1 MTRQKNS
8 DVPVRSE
15 PSALLQPEQI
25 ELVEDEVDLRRYV
38 DVLRR
43 RWKWIVGLTIAAALL
58 AGIASL
64 LIPPTFE
71 ATAVAITSNNP
82 TNTGTST
89 TALSPQAQ
97 LTLMT
102 SPEVGSRVIQTLGD
116 KLPTVQRNPVV
127 LSRQVQV
134 KTDATDK
141 SLFQVT
147 ARADQPQWAADIANA
162 WADAGV
168 AVLNQQANDASGQSI
183 APLEQAKASAQ
194 SDLQIAEE
202 NLKNLERDSQIDA
215 LTEEISR
222 TQKALMTAVT
232 QTETIQISR
241 AQAQTLKQQVQQG
254 QVTLTPEL
262 LLNLQTV
269 ASSSDA
275 SFLIQPSQGTT
286 LTQREQLDQL
296 DALSAALLAKQ
307 TALDQSTERLTQ
319 QVVDLQTQL
328 NDKETALIEPRRA
341 RDTARANYDA
351 ASAQLRDA
359 QARLAASQNPARVVS
374 RAAAPDSPIQTKL
387 LQNVVV
393 AAALGL
399 MLGVLSA
406 FGVEYIMRWQSTKS
420 GPETQG
426 T

>member
-1 MTRQKNS
+1 LALARQKNS
-8 DVPVRSE
+8 DDPNRSE
-15 PSALLQPEQI
+15 QSVLLQPKQT
-25 ELVEDEVDLRRYV
+25 ELVEDEIDLRRYV

-58 AGIASL
+58 AGIVSL
-64 LIPPTFE
+64 LTPPTFE
-71 ATAVAITSNNP
+71 ATAVAIMSNNP
-82 TNTGTST
+82 SNTGTST
-89 TALSPQAQ
+89 TVFSSQVQ
-97 LTLMT
+97 FTLMT
-102 SPEVGSRVIQTLGD
+102 SPDVSSRVIQTLGD
-116 KLPTVQRNPVV
+116 KLPAVQRNPAV
-127 LSRQVQV
+127 LARRVQV

-147 ARADQPQWAADIANA
+147 VQAAQPQSAADIANA

-168 AVLNQQANDASGQSI
+168 AVLNQQANDALGQSI
-183 APLEQAKASAQ
+183 APLEQAKTKAQ

-202 NLKNLERDSQIDA
+202 NLKNVERDSQIDP

-222 TQKALMTAVT
+222 TQQALTT
-232 QTETIQISR
+232 QIIQREIVRASR
-241 AQAQTLKQQVQQG
+241 AQAQTLMQQVQQG

-286 LTQREQLDQL
+286 LTQKEQLDQL

-319 QVVDLQTQL
+319 QVVDFQAQL
-328 NDKETALIEPRRA
+328 NDKETALIEPQRV

-351 ASAQLRDA
+351 ASAQLRNA
-359 QARLAASQNPARVVS
+359 QARLVASQNPARVVS

-399 MLGVLSA
+399 LLGVLIA
-406 FGVEYIMRWQSTKS
+406 FGVEYFTRWEPAKS
-420 GPETQG
+420 
-426 T
+426 

>member
-1 MTRQKNS
+1 LTRQKNS

-15 PSALLQPEQI
+15 QSAFLQPKQT
-25 ELVEDEVDLRRYV
+25 ELVEDEIDLRHYV
-38 DVLRR
+38 DVLQR
-43 RWKWIVGLTIAAALL
+43 RWKWVVGLTIAAALF

-82 TNTGTST
+82 TNAGTS

-102 SPEVGSRVIQTLGD
+102 SPEVGSGVIQTLGD
-116 KLPTVQRNPVV
+116 KLPAVQRDPAV

-134 KTDATDK
+134 NTDATDK

-147 ARADQPQWAADIANA
+147 ARADQPQLAGDIANA

-168 AVLNQQANDASGQSI
+168 AVLNQQANDASAQSI
-183 APLEQAKASAQ
+183 APLEQAKAKAQ

-202 NLKNLERDSQIDA
+202 NLKNLERDSQIDS
-215 LTEEISR
+215 LTEEITR
-222 TQKALMTAVT
+222 TQKALATVVT

-241 AQAQTLKQQVQQG
+241 AQAQTLKQQVQQA

-286 LTQREQLDQL
+286 LTEREQLDQL

-319 QVVDLQTQL
+319 QFVDLQTRL

-341 RDTARANYDA
+341 RDTARASYDA
-351 ASAQLRDA
+351 ASTQLRDA
-359 QARLAASQNPARVVS
+359 QARLVASQNPARVVS
-374 RAAAPDSPIQTKL
+374 RAAAPDSPTQPKP
-387 LQNVVV
+387 LQIVVV

-399 MLGVLSA
+399 LLGVLSA
-406 FGVEYIMRWQSTKS
+406 FGVEYFTRWESAKS
-420 GPETQG
+420 
-426 T
+426 